1 MYVIYV
7 SMHDVHVICD
17 AFNDFYDEYD
27 VCMMMFSM
35 LNMPYDVVCHIAS
48 CRYID
53 IGHNPKCN
61 DPKFST

>member
-1 MYVIYV
+1 
-7 SMHDVHVICD
+7 MHDNVI
-17 AFNDFYDEYD
+17 N
-27 VCMMMFSM
+27 MMMFSM